1 MRYVIAV
8 AAAVL
13 AAYTA
18 LGDVLGPII
27 AANPKVAGV
36 VGIIVA
42 FLSWLATSPLMK
54 KGA

>member
-1 MRYVIAV
+1 MKYVVSV
-8 AAAVL
+8 AAAIL

-36 VGIIVA
+36 AGIVVA
-42 FLSWLATSPLMK
+42 FLSWLATSPLVK
-54 KGA
+54 KDV

>member
-1 MRYVIAV
+1 MKYVIA
-8 AAAVL
+8 AAGAVL

-36 VGIIVA
+36 VGIVVA
-42 FLSWLATSPLMK
+42 FLSWLATSPLVK
-54 KGA
+54 KDV